1 VGSDTGERGDWC
13 QAQALIPGGDN
24 ADARLIASNAIAA
37 RAIPRNPLVFHWR
50 ERGGA
55 LARVRI
61 LTIKH
66 LLTGIDLARA
76 FYLRLDYYT
85 EARPD

>member
-1 VGSDTGERGDWC
+1 MGDWC
-13 QAQALIPGGDN
+13 QAQALIPDGDN
-24 ADARLIASNAIAA
+24 INARLIASNAIAD
-37 RAIPRNPLVFHWR
+37 RANPRNPLVFHWR

-66 LLTGIDLARA
+66 LLTGIDLTKA
-76 FYLRLDYYT
+76 FYLRPDYYT
-85 EARPD
+85 KARPD